1 MPGIFSLG
9 IACPLR
15 LERQPAVYAII
26 PYAYSQLSQ
35 PVLLRWMP
43 TKDVPDHPASLRSL
57 LRTQVRIEVP
67 SNLQRLARGEFG
79 DLVPRQATSRGTP
92 GRIGQPGFHCDLTW
106 DEADTLVAL
115 FKACAGRAHDRA
127 GANPGVHPTSGAAN
141 HLPYLGMQ
149 GLGCAAPAVA
159 AHPNPTLTL
168 GTDAAGSGALAG
180 LAGGAAD
187 GGTLN
192 GGTLGRR
199 CCSMCSRQHCESA
212 GSLWTRATGQPCM
225 CGVAAGGPPAPAV
238 AAKGKEADPS
248 LQAEVAAALKRK
260 RGDEAEGAAA
270 RKRPLLG
277 DSSAAVQAP
286 AHALPAAP
294 DRAGAAPPHMHP
306 RPHAAWQGARAWN
319 PNSIPLLGR
328 QAPLPWA
335 GAPAWHGVQPR
346 PTAGPP
352 GHPPL
357 PPWMI
362 QLAGAHAPAY
372 SWVPQGTQPWGA
384 APGGPLGQ
392 AAPSG
397 LGAAMP
403 ALATLQA
410 ALAGLAG
417 GPRGDPASTA
427 GGAAGAEL
435 GRAVAVIGAA
445 AGDALAAVAQL
456 QASLQTLLAALG
468 LPVPDL
474 GLGQPLPTHV
484 HAPPMSAG
492 APTAPDAAQASGTP
506 LPGSTPPWL
515 GVRLRHLQAH
525 AHVQAPPAP
534 RSGPVAPAAAQAAGT
549 PLPGGTPPWLGVRL
563 RNLQAHARGHASGAP
578 SAAAFAPEAAQIGG
592 VLRTALTG
600 ESHDAAG
607 TGSRLSSGCI
617 DLITESPGPE
627 LGLPDHTPPK
637 LPASRLPH
645 ALPVFNKEGPWD
657 LQQQATPSASDTV
670 LFSAAAAASAIGA
683 GAASDASDP
692 EGLSAD
698 PKGQIADPVGLGAD
712 PGGSNTGKPMGVPSV
727 GAGMLGRSASDMVLC
742 KTPAAAFGSGACSVA
757 ADCSSPGVP
766 SRLGSGPG
774 PARVDVHTPLAPSS
788 AAASWPIAAHAES
801 LPPPPPPSLTRAS
814 RLKPNRRIVP
824 VHIGDCRT
832 APDAAARACA
842 SHDHAADPDCD
853 AGAVAGP
860 APAALSL
867 SSGMPPRH
875 CVKPVPGRG
884 ADRPEAAAA
893 GAGASALP
901 DCAADTSRVT
911 TAEAVAAPA
920 ATTLEGLET
929 PGNAGAW
936 QARGAEGL
944 QALEG
949 LETLEGNLDDLLAN
963 ADRLRRMEAAQ
974 RGEEGH
980 TVLPNSSTVVQIPG
994 TAAGVGLHRGTDCEG
1009 LSDPESGYKSP
1020 DRDDWPMA
1028 SDGEGASARLRAV
1041 QGLINPIQG
1050 SKNPDG
1056 AHTPAVNWRADDI
1069 RLCGMSLA
1077 RPQERAEG
1085 GPQGCNNPQGTRQT
1099 SIARPPAADWRAV
1112 DVRVCGGA
1120 APTNPPA
1127 DGRGGAPSGGR
1138 GAGGRWQGMKP
1149 LKGGSALAKVTRL
1162 VKELG
1167 VRAGAVSKKDRQKA
1181 FKSVFALQAA
1191 AAAAQAAAVAGGA
1204 AAAAEACSERYN
1216 AGPPRQ
1222 LCWCPAYWDTSV
1234 ADAAGARSERCARRL
1249 CSSCFYRA

>member
-1 MPGIFSLG
+1 MQGNYHWAFS
-9 IACPLR
+9 ARPWR
-15 LERQPAVYAII
+15 LERQPAVYAFT
-26 PYAYSQLSQ
+26 PYAHSQLSQ
-35 PVLLRWMP
+35 PVLFRWVP
-43 TKDVPDHPASLRSL
+43 AKDVPDRPASLRYF
-57 LRTQVRIEVP
+57 LRAQVRIEVP
-67 SNLQRLARGEFG
+67 SNLQRLARGKFG

-115 FKACAGRAHDRA
+115 FKACAGRARDRA
-127 GANPGVHPTSGAAN
+127 GANPGVHPTSDAAN

-149 GLGCAAPAVA
+149 GLGCAAAAVA
-159 AHPNPTLTL
+159 AHPNPNLTL
-168 GTDAAGSGALAG
+168 GAGAAGSGALAG

-187 GGTLN
+187 GETLKS
-192 GGTLGRR
+192 GTLGWR
-199 CCSMCSRQHCESA
+199 CCSMCGRQHCEGG
-212 GSLWTRATGQPCM
+212 GSLWARATGQTCM

-248 LQAEVAAALKRK
+248 LQAGMAAALKRK

-277 DSSAAVQAP
+277 DGSAAVQAP
-286 AHALPAAP
+286 ADALPAAP

-306 RPHAAWQGARAWN
+306 RPHAAWQGAQAWN
-319 PNSIPLLGR
+319 RNTVPLLGR

-335 GAPAWHGVQPR
+335 GAPAWHGLLP
-346 PTAGPP
+346 GLP

-357 PPWMI
+357 PPRMMAP
-362 QLAGAHAPAY
+362 LAGAHAPAY
-372 SWVPQGTQPWGA
+372 PWVPQVTQPWGP
-384 APGGPLGQ
+384 APGRPLGQ

-410 ALAGLAG
+410 ALAGLTG

-427 GGAAGAEL
+427 RGAAGAEL

-456 QASLQTLLAALG
+456 QASLQMLLAALG
-468 LPVPDL
+468 LPVPES
-474 GLGQPLPTHV
+474 GLGRPLPMHV
-484 HAPPMSAG
+484 HAPPMSAS
-492 APTAPDAAQASGTP
+492 APMAPNAAQAAGTP
-506 LPGSTPPWL
+506 LPGGTPPWL

-525 AHVQAPPAP
+525 AHVQAPPAAV
-534 RSGPVAPAAAQAAGT
+534 SGPMAPAAAQAAGT
-549 PLPGGTPPWLGVRL
+549 PLPGGTPPWLGTRL
-563 RNLQAHARGHASGAP
+563 RKLQAHAHGHASGP
-578 SAAAFAPEAAQIGG
+578 PCAAACAPEAAQIAGG
-592 VLRTALTG
+592 LRMALAV

-607 TGSRLSSGCI
+607 SGSRLSSRCS
-617 DLITESPGPE
+617 DLITKSPGPE
-627 LGLPDHTPPK
+627 LGLPDHTPTK
-637 LPASRLPH
+637 LPMSRLPH
-645 ALPVFNKEGPWD
+645 AVPVSNKEVPRD
-657 LQQQATPSASDTV
+657 SQQPAAPSASNTV
-670 LFSAAAAASAIGA
+670 LCSAAAAAGAIGA
-683 GAASDASDP
+683 AAASDASDP

-698 PKGQIADPVGLGAD
+698 PTGQIAGRVGVGAD
-712 PGGSNTGKPMGVPSV
+712 PGGSNTGKPVGVPSM
-727 GAGMLGRSASDMVLC
+727 GAGTLGRSASDMVLC
-742 KTPAAAFGSGACSVA
+742 ETPAAAFMSGVCSVA

-766 SRLGSGPG
+766 SRLGPGPG
-774 PARVDVHTPLAPSS
+774 PAHVDAHTPLALSS
-788 AAASWPIAAHAES
+788 AAASRPTAAHAES

-814 RLKPNRRIVP
+814 RLKPNRRITP
-824 VHIGDCRT
+824 APIGDCRT

-842 SHDHAADPDCD
+842 SHDHAVNPNPKCD
-853 AGAVAGP
+853 TGAVAGP

-867 SSGMPPRH
+867 SAGMLPRP

-884 ADRPEAAAA
+884 AGRPEAAAA

-901 DCAADTSRVT
+901 DWAADTSRVA

-920 ATTLEGLET
+920 ATMLERLEA

-963 ADRLRRMEAAQ
+963 ADRLRRMEAAR
-974 RGEEGH
+974 RGQEGH
-980 TVLPNSSTVVQIPG
+980 TVLPNPSTVVQIPG
-994 TAAGVGLHRGTDCEG
+994 TAAGVGLHCGTDCEG
-1009 LSDPESGYKSP
+1009 LSDPENGYESP

-1041 QGLINPIQG
+1041 QGLINPMQG
-1050 SKNPDG
+1050 CKNPDG
-1056 AHTPAVNWRADDI
+1056 AHPPAVNWPAGDI
-1069 RLCGMSLA
+1069 RLCGMALA

-1085 GPQGCNNPQGTRQT
+1085 GPQGCKNPQGTRQT
-1099 SIARPPAADWRAV
+1099 SIARPPAADWPAV

-1120 APTNPPA
+1120 APTRPSA
-1127 DGRGGAPSGGR
+1127 DGRGGAPTGGR
-1138 GAGGRWQGMKP
+1138 GAGGRRQGIRP

-1191 AAAAQAAAVAGGA
+1191 AAAAQGAAVAGGA

-1216 AGPPRQ
+1216 AGPPPKR
-1222 LCWCPAYWDTSV
+1222 CWCPA
-1234 ADAAGARSERCARRL
+1234 
-1249 CSSCFYRA
+1249 